1 MDRGDLKIGFTEGM
15 VLTVVVVGILLF
27 AVWRLA
33 GTEVTPQAR
42 VLQEQVAFLSSDLD
56 LMNEQLSRSRS
67 RLVVLEQEAEV
78 LRQANRLLRNDESD
92 RQAEMGRLQSELEFY
107 GKLAGTGGA
116 ISGLDLY
123 RAEIIATESDRVYQ
137 FVLTLTQNIRRASII
152 SGQARI
158 DVEGTREDRPVTLNW
173 LQLTDG
179 ETPEPDFRFKYFQQ
193 LEGYLTLPEDFRP
206 TRLLV
211 SLQASDR
218 KQPVR
223 RDFNWAEL
231 RND

>member
-56 LMNEQLSRSRS
+56 LMKEQLSRSRS